1 MARVWLA
8 LVLVFFQMTKE
19 SAEKLAT
26 DALVRELGASV
37 NRIQVRRATPVD
49 WPDSSLG
56 CPKPG
61 EMYAQALTPGYL
73 VLLQAEEQV
82 YSVHVG
88 NGRAVVCGTGLRPE
102 EGAKLRESVEPE
114 APIALPEA
122 PKLRQLV
129 IHARDDLAK
138 RKTGSPDAI
147 ELLEIQE
154 VVWPDASLGCPQPG
168 KGYAQ
173 VTKEG
178 FLIRLR
184 LQKQVYRYHSGQGGA
199 PFLCESPAPKPR

>member
-1 MARVWLA
+1 MAGMWLA
-8 LVLVFFQMTKE
+8 LILAFFQMTKQE
-19 SAEKLAT
+19 AETLAT
-26 DALVRELGASV
+26 DALTRELGASV
-37 NRIQVRRATPVD
+37 ERIQVRRATPVD
-49 WPDSSLG
+49 WPDASLG

-73 VLLQAEEQV
+73 VLVQADEQV

-88 NGRAVVCGTGLRPE
+88 NGRAVVCGTGLRPV
-102 EGAKLRESVEPE
+102 EGAEVKESFEPE

-122 PKLRQLV
+122 PKLRELV
-129 IHARDDLAK
+129 LQARDDLAK
-138 RKTGSPDAI
+138 RKTASPDAI

-154 VVWPDASLGCPQPG
+154 VVWPDASLGCPEPG

-178 FLIRLR
+178 LLIRLR
-184 LQKQVYRYHSGQGGA
+184 LQKRVYRYHSGQSGA
-199 PFLCESPAPKPR
+199 PFLCENPAPKPR